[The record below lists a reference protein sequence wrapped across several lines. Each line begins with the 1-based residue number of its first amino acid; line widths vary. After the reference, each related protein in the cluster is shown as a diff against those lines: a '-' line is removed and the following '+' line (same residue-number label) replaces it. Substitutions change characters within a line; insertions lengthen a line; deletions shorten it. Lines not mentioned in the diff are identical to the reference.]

1 MGLLLVNISILFARE
16 ALLALVT
23 LELALVFC
31 WFGLWWMVFIV
42 VGVQLFQAVM
52 VTLANLTDEVAR
64 GNLKRSIRK
73 DQNVVYVSGFF
84 RKIIHMT
91 HFGPRQNTY

>member
-16 ALLALVT
+16 AFLAFVT
-23 LELALVFC
+23 LELALVFG

-52 VTLANLTDEVAR
+52 VTLANLTEKVAR
-64 GNLKRSIRK
+64 GNLKRSIK
-73 DQNVVYVSGFF
+73 
-84 RKIIHMT
+84 KIKMLFT
-91 HFGPRQNTY
+91 

>member
-16 ALLALVT
+16 AFLALVT
-23 LELALVFC
+23 LKLALVFG

-52 VTLANLTDEVAR
+52 VTLANLTEKVAR
-64 GNLKRSIRK
+64 GNLKRSIK
-73 DQNVVYVSGFF
+73 
-84 RKIIHMT
+84 KIKMLFT
-91 HFGPRQNTY
+91 